1 MSATV
6 DHTDRLRLQKLKDF
20 ILEQKSCVVA
30 SKCITN
36 RSGIGH
42 KKSLTSVVISGEGS
56 RDAVAVNREY

>member
-1 MSATV
+1 
-6 DHTDRLRLQKLKDF
+6 LKDF

>member
-1 MSATV
+1 MSAAV
-6 DHTDRLRLQKLKDF
+6 DHADRLRLQKLKDF

-36 RSGIGH
+36 GSGRGH
-42 KKSLTSVVISGEGS
+42 KGSLTSVLISSEGS